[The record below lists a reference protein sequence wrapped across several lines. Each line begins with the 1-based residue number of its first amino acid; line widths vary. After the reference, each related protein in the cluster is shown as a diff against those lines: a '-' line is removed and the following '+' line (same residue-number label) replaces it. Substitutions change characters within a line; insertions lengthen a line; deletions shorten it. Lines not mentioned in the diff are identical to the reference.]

1 MFFNK
6 KMAIFVCIFFCLTS
20 SCRKM
25 SSVAVNGF
33 GTLPLFVTEDIFGN
47 SVDSRKLQTNPLLVL
62 FLDPKNTEELS
73 FFRSSYENVFADGMN
88 IIVFVKNVDGFWREV
103 QNKKTELIVV
113 DDSGNTFRRIFGASE
128 CCGSYYFFEKAGK
141 LKASGL
147 LVEDYYR
154 NLRSSLEEITKSNR
168 CDLSL
173 VINRKSILGDESL
186 IGFLRERLDM
196 TTKGL
201 ILAAFFDLCISCESG
216 AVLDNLRFLCEG
228 LNDVKKVMLISN
240 NFTTND
246 IRNILDV
253 LPGEWEVMKASS
265 QTESYWREMI
275 YKCGKKRYEALAVW
289 LDKEFEIVGTIIG
302 HKKEGCFAVQKG
314 G

>member
-1 MFFNK
+1 MSFNK

-25 SSVAVNGF
+25 GSVAMNGL

-201 ILAAFFDLCISCESG
+201 ILAAFFDLWISCESG

-289 LDKEFEIVGTIIG
+289 LDKDFEIVGTIIG

>member
-62 FLDPKNTEELS
+62 FLGPKNTEELS
-73 FFRSSYENVFADGMN
+73 FFRSSYENVFVDGMN
-88 IIVFVKNVDGFWREV
+88 IIVFVKNVDGFWRKV
-103 QNKKTELIVV
+103 QNKKTELIVLN
-113 DDSGNTFRRIFGASE
+113 DSGNTFRRIFDASE
-128 CCGSYYFFEKAGK
+128 CCGPYYFFEKAGK

-173 VINRKSILGDESL
+173 VINRKSILGDEWL

-201 ILAAFFDLCISCESG
+201 ILAAFFDL
-216 AVLDNLRFLCEG
+216 
-228 LNDVKKVMLISN
+228 
-240 NFTTND
+240 
-246 IRNILDV
+246 
-253 LPGEWEVMKASS
+253 
-265 QTESYWREMI
+265 
-275 YKCGKKRYEALAVW
+275 
-289 LDKEFEIVGTIIG
+289 
-302 HKKEGCFAVQKG
+302 
-314 G
+314 